1 MSVDLLLQVLKQKYF
16 EFKNKLFVFIGNLQT
31 MLRWM
36 EKTLYSFMVAILK
49 FGIEEYAQSLDGVF

>member
-31 MLRWM
+31 MLR
-36 EKTLYSFMVAILK
+36 
-49 FGIEEYAQSLDGVF
+49 